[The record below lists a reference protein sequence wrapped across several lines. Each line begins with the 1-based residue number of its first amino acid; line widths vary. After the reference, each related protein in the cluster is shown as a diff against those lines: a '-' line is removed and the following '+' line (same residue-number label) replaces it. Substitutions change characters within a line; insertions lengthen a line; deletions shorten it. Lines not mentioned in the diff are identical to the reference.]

1 MTVTKE
7 TMRALVGKSDKELFE
22 EAFENVL
29 TAPINKGSK
38 KLLEGL
44 KKERKKP
51 RRKKRMQKNLEM
63 VVKWTSV
70 IIRDSFNECF
80 T

>member
-44 KKERKKP
+44 KKERKKT
-51 RRKKRMQKNLEM
+51 KKKKEDAKEFRNGGQVDISNFKGQ
-63 VVKWTSV
+63 
-70 IIRDSFNECF
+70 F
-80 T
+80 

>member
-44 KKERKKP
+44 KKERKKT
-51 RRKKRMQKNLEM
+51 KKKKEDAKEFRNGGQVDISNYKGQ
-63 VVKWTSV
+63 
-70 IIRDSFNECF
+70 F
-80 T
+80 

>member
-1 MTVTKE
+1 MTVTKD

-44 KKERKKP
+44 KKERKKT
-51 RRKKRMQKNLEM
+51 KKKKEDAKEFRNGGQVDISNYKGQ
-63 VVKWTSV
+63 
-70 IIRDSFNECF
+70 F
-80 T
+80 

>member
-44 KKERKKP
+44 KKERKKT
-51 RRKKRMQKNLEM
+51 KKKKEDAKEFRMGGKVDISNFKGQ
-63 VVKWTSV
+63 
-70 IIRDSFNECF
+70 F
-80 T
+80 